1 MNPDG
6 FCSNRLSIT
15 HGTEAAHFSPAGT
28 SVQLEVMTAAEYPYC
43 CFRGTPLA
51 ETHGSARDHFAAA
64 DGLRITAVE
73 ESTTAE
79 IGAGHSQRTK
89 ARWDIVVLPLPTM
102 SLANYQR
109 TASSTIND
117 VVDYLS

>member
-1 MNPDG
+1 M
-6 FCSNRLSIT
+6 I
-15 HGTEAAHFSPAGT
+15 HGTEAAHLSPTGT
-28 SVQLEVMTAAEYPYC
+28 SVQLEVTTAAEYPYC

-51 ETHGSARDHFAAA
+51 ETHGSAPDHLAAA

-79 IGAGHSQRTK
+79 SRAGHSQRTL

-102 SLANYQR
+102 LLANYQR
-109 TASSTIND
+109 TAPSTIDD